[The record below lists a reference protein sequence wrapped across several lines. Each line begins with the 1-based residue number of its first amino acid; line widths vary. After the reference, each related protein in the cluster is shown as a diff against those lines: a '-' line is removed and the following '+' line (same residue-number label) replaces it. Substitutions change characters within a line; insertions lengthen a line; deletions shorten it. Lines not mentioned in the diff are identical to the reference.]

1 MAAQGQHASAAA
13 VRRYADAWAAAY
25 DSGTAGPA
33 RSGGARLALQR
44 ARSGALGELPAVS
57 SRPGGGTRGFS
68 SSSAASRRFRVFSDV
83 LKRRAPSMG
92 PNAVQGKA
100 KRIEQELADQAGKN
114 KVWQVDSAPAEPSET
129 VKRLRFVLGNL
140 GYFCTLLG
148 YTMEDMLWLRA
159 LMMCSGVLTI
169 GFAALH
175 SPPIWIPIFWCCVFF
190 TINFMY
196 IMRLLADRKEV
207 EFSGLALDAY
217 ESAFQAH
224 GFTPRQFQRLMQEG
238 KGAFLEVFEGD
249 ALVLQGDPLRKVV
262 FLVSGEADLVIGGRR
277 VAAIKGGNFATSLQ
291 CLLEASDAAAAKEV
305 AKRVAERQAEEQ
317 DEDDEEDVGH
327 NGAGGGGGAAA
338 AAAAVD
344 LGPNPSEGGAARQAG
359 AGAANPGG
367 SRDGSGAAPARRG
380 KRRLRQEAW
389 MAAAVGDETAGPDQT
404 GTGSGAPGP
413 EGAAPGPD
421 TVDQHLLQPVAASLA
436 AGRRFNR
443 RASRRVLAEENDDWV
458 GGDSAP
464 KPAAAASARGAMD
477 DDLEAGEPEKLG
489 DLLREA
495 GHAFVEAGQA
505 VGVLISEAVKE
516 RFQPSDD
523 EDDDEDDDEEDED
536 DAAASEK
543 HEAGAGAASAGGEG
557 APGAVAA
564 APARGPSASAPTLAR
579 RGRTA
584 SAGQTAEQGGEAGSS
599 ADGPASAVPASRGGA
614 DGAAGRAASDAAGSA
629 AGGPDKPRKRKARRR
644 RREDVVED
652 ETGGELG
659 QDPEE
664 LAATARARQRER
676 RWEQRREDEQQRA
689 RKRLMGKRA
698 GSSSQMALFVRETV
712 HDAVEE
718 ELEELEEVQGEL
730 ARRTEAEQRHT
741 KAAAPEPDSQAASG
755 QPEGA
760 AAQAGA
766 KAEGDAGQEAA
777 RGTAGP
783 AAAGQG
789 RSPGPTSAGGAG
801 GAQANAAAGAAVA
814 GSDGAVRSRHRRRR
828 RHVEAGAAD
837 GEDAE
842 VSFQSAT
849 AFVEAAEG
857 RGERTRRK
865 ALERRRGAAAGQ
877 QRQAAHAAAGPS
889 AGSGAAEE
897 AGAPATPAAAAAPS
911 PPPPAGQ
918 GAERPATGASV
929 EGSAGAKP
937 AAPPLPAGAHN
948 RTSAHRAT
956 ASVLVASPEAT
967 VIVWDLDAMRAVI
980 EREKPMRFP
989 AMSMVASEMA
999 SRLLLTTRSI
1009 ERTYQ
1014 YRKELQRRIHAGSGM
1029 LRDADRQALQ
1039 AWQVANHVTREEHE
1053 EALEAVGWTPSD
1065 FQAGWSAS
1073 TAKVAAAKL
1082 RQRTGQ
1088 GVRASMDWFTSR
1100 ISGIIHQDASS
1111 PAANVRLGTPK
1122 PENAPPEHRA

>member
-1 MAAQGQHASAAA
+1 
-13 VRRYADAWAAAY
+13 
-25 DSGTAGPA
+25 
-33 RSGGARLALQR
+33 
-44 ARSGALGELPAVS
+44 
-57 SRPGGGTRGFS
+57 
-68 SSSAASRRFRVFSDV
+68 
-83 LKRRAPSMG
+83 MG

-338 AAAAVD
+338 AAAAAVD

-413 EGAAPGPD
+413 EGVAPGPD

-523 EDDDEDDDEEDED
+523 EDDDEDDDEEDE
-536 DAAASEK
+536 
-543 HEAGAGAASAGGEG
+543 
-557 APGAVAA
+557 
-564 APARGPSASAPTLAR
+564 
-579 RGRTA
+579 
-584 SAGQTAEQGGEAGSS
+584 
-599 ADGPASAVPASRGGA
+599 
-614 DGAAGRAASDAAGSA
+614 
-629 AGGPDKPRKRKARRR
+629 
-644 RREDVVED
+644 
-652 ETGGELG
+652 
-659 QDPEE
+659 
-664 LAATARARQRER
+664 ER
-676 RWEQRREDEQQRA
+676 R
-689 RKRLMGKRA
+689 
-698 GSSSQMALFVRETV
+698 
-712 HDAVEE
+712 
-718 ELEELEEVQGEL
+718 
-730 ARRTEAEQRHT
+730 
-741 KAAAPEPDSQAASG
+741 
-755 QPEGA
+755 
-760 AAQAGA
+760 
-766 KAEGDAGQEAA
+766 
-777 RGTAGP
+777 
-783 AAAGQG
+783 
-789 RSPGPTSAGGAG
+789 
-801 GAQANAAAGAAVA
+801 
-814 GSDGAVRSRHRRRR
+814 
-828 RHVEAGAAD
+828 
-837 GEDAE
+837 
-842 VSFQSAT
+842 
-849 AFVEAAEG
+849 
-857 RGERTRRK
+857 
-865 ALERRRGAAAGQ
+865 
-877 QRQAAHAAAGPS
+877 
-889 AGSGAAEE
+889 
-897 AGAPATPAAAAAPS
+897 
-911 PPPPAGQ
+911 
-918 GAERPATGASV
+918 
-929 EGSAGAKP
+929 
-937 AAPPLPAGAHN
+937 GAHN

-1122 PENAPPEHRA
+1122 PDNAPPEHRA